1 MDTKVIKK
9 LTPDTIKS
17 QAKAIGDAIGV
28 DWNKVSLEQFMRGLA
43 VELEHGSRDTQ
54 TDVTHDDAI
63 MTGKIV
69 LAHLKEFSDYYTR
82 LEKVEEKK

>member
-28 DWNKVSLEQFMRGLA
+28 DWNKVSLEQFTQGLA
-43 VELEHGSRDTQ
+43 VELEHGSHDPE
-54 TDVTHDDAI
+54 TDVTHDDALL
-63 MTGKIV
+63 TGKIV
-69 LAHLKEFSDYYTR
+69 WAHLKEFSDYYTR
-82 LEKVEEKK
+82 LEKVEKKK